1 MRKPLSISTSY
12 SGATDTRGSRIIA
25 RGMGRQATIPY
36 DYALRTLDLHDK
48 AARTLAERL
57 GVALAQD
64 PCDGTSTGWRWIV
77 TG

>member
-1 MRKPLSISTSY
+1 
-12 SGATDTRGSRIIA
+12 
-25 RGMGRQATIPY
+25 MGRQATIPY

-64 PCDGTSTGWRWIV
+64 PCDGTATGWRWIV